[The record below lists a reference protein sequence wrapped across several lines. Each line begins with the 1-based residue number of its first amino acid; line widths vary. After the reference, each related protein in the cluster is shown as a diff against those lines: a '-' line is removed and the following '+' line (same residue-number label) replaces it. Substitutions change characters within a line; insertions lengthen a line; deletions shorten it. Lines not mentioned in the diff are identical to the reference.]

1 MWPLLFKLS
10 GQFWVTTSSS
20 FTLYLVVLKTT
31 DIIHTAPMR
40 FHLLLILQLGG
51 LGLAQTVQNSAC
63 ECPQVSCITSDPMH
77 PLRHCVDVSTSG
89 NCFVNDNSAQD
100 TFLPSLEK
108 PCLQPPPTPKPSA
121 VATPLPC
128 VCEEVLCTQQWPE
141 SCFCENKVA
150 QDCYAKCGGPQ
161 PTLQTCPASALPAR
175 EAEPAVELD
184 PVPVS
189 DSTGNCTCEDIMCIQ
204 VWPDSCWCANAAAE
218 RCYDK
223 CGGEKPQLM
232 SCPPQEEPSTLT
244 TLIQEPS
251 STPTPPPQPINT
263 HKICGGGRASTLSC
277 DPGET
282 CITDPYTP
290 GCGPACDALGICV
303 RDKMCGGFAG
313 WPCDEPGQLCLDDP
327 RDDCDPMTGGADCA
341 GLCVWPHKSLHADG

>member
-10 GQFWVTTSSS
+10 GQLLGDYLESI
-20 FTLYLVVLKTT
+20 TLDLVVLKTT
-31 DIIHTAPMR
+31 DIIQTVPMR
-40 FHLLLILQLGG
+40 LHLLLALQLGG

-63 ECPQVSCITSDPMH
+63 ECPQVSCITSDPMAMCRCINERELLCRRFC
-77 PLRHCVDVSTSG
+77 PKY
-89 NCFVNDNSAQD
+89 AP
-100 TFLPSLEK
+100 TFS

-128 VCEEVLCTQQWPE
+128 VCEEILCTQQWPE
-141 SCFCENKVA
+141 SCFCENKIA
-150 QDCYAKCGGPQ
+150 QDCHAKCGGPQ
-161 PTLQTCPASALPAR
+161 PTLQTCPASANAAR
-175 EAEPAVELD
+175 DAEPVAALD
-184 PVPVS
+184 TVPVS
-189 DSTGNCTCEDIMCIQ
+189 DSTGNCTCEDTMCIQ

-218 RCYDK
+218 RCYKK
-223 CGGEKPQLM
+223 CGGNKPQLM
-232 SCPPQEEPSTLT
+232 DCPPQEEPSTLI

-251 STPTPPPQPINT
+251 STPTTPPQPINT

-277 DPGET
+277 DPGDT

-341 GLCVWPHKSLHADG
+341 GLCVWPHESLHADG